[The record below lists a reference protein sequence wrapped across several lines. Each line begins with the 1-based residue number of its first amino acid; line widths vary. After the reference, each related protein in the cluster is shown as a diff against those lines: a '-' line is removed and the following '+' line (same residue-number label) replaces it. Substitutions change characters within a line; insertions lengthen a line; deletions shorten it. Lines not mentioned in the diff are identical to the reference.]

1 MSPAPPY
8 LTACPPPHVCAAEGE
23 GDLLD
28 DFVLAATEMGPE
40 PEHAD
45 GAEEEEGGGES
56 EYSIVESEEEEEGS
70 SYAGSEDAPGA
81 PGCRGREA
89 WAR

>member
-1 MSPAPPY
+1 
-8 LTACPPPHVCAAEGE
+8 
-23 GDLLD
+23 
-28 DFVLAATEMGPE
+28 MGPE